1 MNDLRLAFRLLAKSP
16 GFTVVTVLLLALGIG
31 ANTAF
36 FSVFQAQVLA
46 PFPYPE
52 ADRVV
57 QLWRTNG
64 SGLDSNPWSVPD
76 FFDVAEQTK
85 SLAAMGAF
93 RPDSFTLSGASPV
106 PLTGIICTSGVL
118 RALGVQPALGR
129 WFTPEDEK
137 LGTRSVVILSHG
149 CWLQQFGGDPAILGR
164 EIRLDSQTYCV
175 TGVMPANFEFYCPWT
190 GSKPISLWMPLRVAR
205 EGQSRGSYWLL
216 AVGRL
221 KPDISL
227 DVAQAEMKLISQR
240 LEAAHPETNFQ
251 KWFYSRPLIAELARA
266 AMFRYALVVA
276 AVILV
281 LVVASANLAIMFLA
295 RGSGRQVEYAVRLA
309 LGASRTDLIRLALT
323 ESAVV
328 AVLGSAVGVFVAW
341 NATGLLATIFV
352 QFSAHGGE
360 IAIDRVVLGY
370 SLLLALVAALAAGVP
385 PALTAARTDVVAT
398 MKEGGLTQAG
408 SGARHR
414 FLRHLVGTQVAIAL
428 ILANTALLLLVNHHA
443 ALEFSEPLSSEYVLS
458 SQITLKG
465 MAYLSSQSKVDFW
478 ERFLDRVRA
487 LPGVTS
493 AAVTTKLPLGGANST
508 TVLANEEV
516 FDTKIQ
522 RPPVEVS
529 GVSPD
534 YFAAMGIARHAGRT
548 FERTDA
554 NGKTLSVLVNRKL
567 ANTYWP
573 GQDPLGKTLRNNG
586 PKLAYTA
593 TVIGVV
599 DDVRQWDIGY
609 PAQCEMYLPF
619 TMNPYDSMYVVVRAA
634 FDAHRLAPALRHE
647 LAAIAP
653 DLALAAPTTMAE
665 IISDAARSRRTLLHL
680 TNFFMVAA
688 LVMTAIGVYGTL
700 SFQTRQRRRE
710 IGARLAFGATDR
722 DIVTLVLRQTVP
734 WLAGGAGAGI
744 VASVGIAYALRSF
757 FADVNL
763 INPLYYLGGGAI
775 LGLAVA
781 LACWLPA
788 RRATRVNPVEALRAE

>member
-1 MNDLRLAFRLLAKSP
+1 MNNLRLAFRFLIKSP
-16 GFTVVTVLLLALGIG
+16 GFTTVAMMLIALGIG

-36 FSVFQAQVLA
+36 FSVFKAQVLA

-52 ADRVV
+52 ANRVV
-57 QLWRTNG
+57 QLWRANG
-64 SGLDSNPWSVPD
+64 SEIASNPWSVPD
-76 FFDVAEQTK
+76 FFDVREQSESFAE
-85 SLAAMGAF
+85 MGAF

-118 RALGVQPALGR
+118 RVLGVQPALGR

-164 EIRLDSQTYCV
+164 TIRLDGQSYSV
-175 TGVMPANFEFYCPWT
+175 AGVMPANFEFYCPWT
-190 GSKPISLWMPLRVAR
+190 GNKAISLWMPLRVAR
-205 EGQSRGSYWLL
+205 EGQSRDGYWLL

-221 KPDISL
+221 KPDVSL
-227 DVAQAEMKLISQR
+227 DEATAELKLISQR

-251 KWFYSRPLIAELARA
+251 KWFYPRPLTVELARM
-266 AMFRYALVVA
+266 AMFRYALVVI
-276 AVILV
+276 AVTLV

-309 LGASRTDLIRLALT
+309 LGASRADLIRLALT
-323 ESAVV
+323 ESAVL
-328 AVLGSAVGVFVAW
+328 AVLGGAAGVFVAW
-341 NATGLLATIFV
+341 NATGLLSTIFV
-352 QFSAHGGE
+352 PFSAHGGA

-370 SLLLALVAALAAGVP
+370 SLLLTLVAALAAGLP
-385 PALTAARTDVVAT
+385 PALTAARTDVIAT

-408 SGARHR
+408 SRARHR
-414 FLRHLVGTQVAIAL
+414 FLRHLVGAQVAIAL
-428 ILANTALLLLVNHHA
+428 ILANTALLLLVNHRA
-443 ALEFSEPLSSEYVLS
+443 ALAFSEPLSSEYVLS

-465 MAYLSSQSKVDFW
+465 MAYVSGQSKVEFW
-478 ERFLDRVRA
+478 ERFIDRVRA

-493 AAVTTKLPLGGANST
+493 AAVTTKLPLGGANNT
-508 TVLANEEV
+508 TVLANDEV
-516 FDTKIQ
+516 FDPKIQ

-534 YFAAMGIARHAGRT
+534 YFAVMGITRRAGRPL
-548 FERTDA
+548 ERTDA
-554 NGKTLSVLVNRKL
+554 NGKAVGVLVNRKL

-573 GQDPLGKTLRNNG
+573 GQDALGKTLRNNG

-619 TMNPYDSMYVVVRAA
+619 TMNLYDSMYLVVRAA
-634 FDAHRLAPALRHE
+634 FDAHRLAPALRRE
-647 LAAIAP
+647 LAAVDP
-653 DLALAAPTTMAE
+653 DLALATPTTMAE
-665 IISDAARSRRTLLHL
+665 IISDAARSRRTLLQL

-688 LVMTAIGVYGTL
+688 LVMTSIGVYGTL
-700 SFQTRQRRRE
+700 SFQTRQRTRE
-710 IGARLAFGATDR
+710 IGVRLAFGATTR

-734 WLAGGAGAGI
+734 WLVSGASVG
-744 VASVGIAYALRSF
+744 VVLSVGIAYALRAF
-757 FADVNL
+757 FADVSA